1 MTNTAANPLAA
12 NPLAANLLAANPLTS
27 SAHSVPLLFSLRS
40 WGSLLR
46 GHQPV
51 EKLIDQ
57 ARKQGWQRFALT
69 EIAELGTCV
78 EAARYAGE
86 SAAIVGTQLPCRHRP
101 RSDRPRSGGRQ
112 RCDATPSVIAETS
125 ALLLP
130 IDTHGLGEV
139 HQTVSDWRLAATTS
153 PVKETAVKDMTE
165 EDTCSGTHYL
175 PIPDNDLEI
184 LCALSSCWIITGDP
198 ALAEHLLQRNPE
210 LTSRL
215 WLEIDRWGS
224 SIGRERQLLE
234 LAQQHRLRIIA
245 GSRFGGAPALT
256 AHQTHL
262 LDALTHSSTVDQMA
276 DQRRQQHSIPFS
288 THFSPG
294 QLLPIPT
301 VTEWRQR
308 YRDLPEALAGTEF
321 LARNSCP
328 YPAKAAK
335 TIFPPV
341 EEVKG
346 QTAYGQL
353 YQRCHQGLLRRHGE
367 VQRPMLERL
376 TRELQVIDEMG
387 FVPYFLVVGEI
398 IDEARRLGI
407 ASAGRGSGAAS
418 IVAYALGITQ
428 VDPIRHQLRFE
439 RFLHPHRSDLPDID
453 IDLCWQGREDLID
466 HVYQRHG
473 TSRTA
478 MICTRQ
484 VLQVRSALREAARA
498 HGVAPLEIDRLS
510 RRLPH
515 RLEGSIGAYLHDDP
529 VLASLSLSAKSK
541 RTLLEDAEWLRGRPH
556 HRSIH
561 PGGICIAD
569 RPIAQIVGL
578 ERAHRGITITQL
590 DMYSIEHTGLI
601 KIDLL
606 GNRCISELGTVRDLI
621 EERSGES
628 LDIDGI
634 PEECSQTADLVRE
647 GRTLGCFQLE
657 SPGMRA
663 LLIQMQAQNASDVIQ
678 SVALIRPGPSAGG
691 LKDAYCRRIRG
702 EEEPRPPHPALDNLL
717 ADQQG
722 LLLYEENVMETI
734 ATLMQIPLAQADVL
748 RRQLAK
754 AVRAEDDTAL
764 EKLGEQFVT
773 AALGNGYGI
782 RESQELWQHL
792 FSFARY
798 SFNKSHAASYGLLA
812 WRSAWL
818 KTHHPAEFMCAL
830 FRHHAGMYPFSA
842 FVAEARRMGVSLRL
856 PCIHR
861 SQSDF
866 AMETDGAIRLPLSII
881 HGSRRESIRRVFA
894 ERPFSSPEDL
904 IRRTRLPLS
913 ELEDWILLGAL
924 DDFDIPRPRLIWRC
938 VTRHSRERKESPHI
952 VSGDLPGISDVGPE
966 LVDFTPARKLREE
979 MRLLGAA
986 ISAHPMSLFRRQV
999 QQERCVPMTDLRRWC
1014 GKTVRVAGIRLAS
1027 RQHPTKTG
1035 PMGFITLED
1044 EEALCEVTCFS
1055 RLWPQVKKVLL
1066 ERPEVI
1072 LVSGKVD
1079 MRMGVL
1085 SLIAD
1090 QVRPLQRERATG

>member
-1 MTNTAANPLAA
+1 MFAMLILRPVCCRRETVTRTAAST
-12 NPLAANLLAANPLTS
+12 TS
-27 SAHSVPLLFSLRS
+27 FTAPSTAPPSSVPLLLSLRS

-69 EIAELGTCV
+69 EVAELGTCV
-78 EAARYAGE
+78 EAVRHASGPDSPGEARTV
-86 SAAIVGTQLPCRHRP
+86 VGSELPCRP
-101 RSDRPRSGGRQ
+101 RQ
-112 RCDATPSVIAETS
+112 RGDGPTDIREASVLI
-125 ALLLP
+125 LP
-130 IDTHGLGEV
+130 IDACGLSEV
-139 HQTVSDWRLAATTS
+139 HRTVGDWQLS
-153 PVKETAVKDMTE
+153 VTE
-165 EDTCSGTHYL
+165 ESTKDIADNEQHSGTHSL
-175 PIPDNDLEI
+175 PVPDDDLEI
-184 LCALSSCWIITGDP
+184 LCQLSKCWIITGDST
-198 ALAEHLLQRNPE
+198 LAEDLLQLNPE
-210 LTSRL
+210 ISSRL
-215 WLEIDRWGS
+215 CLEVDRWGS
-224 SIGRERQLLE
+224 SISRERQILE
-234 LAQQHRLRIIA
+234 LARRYRLRLVA
-245 GSRFGGAPALT
+245 GSRFGGSPPLT
-256 AHQTHL
+256 ERRVHL
-262 LDALTHSSTVDQMA
+262 LDALAHTSTVKQMA
-276 DQRRQQHSIPFS
+276 DQRHQQHSIPFS
-288 THFSPG
+288 AG
-294 QLLPIPT
+294 QLLPIPN
-301 VTEWRQR
+301 VAEWRRR
-308 YRDLPEALAGTEF
+308 YRDLPEAIAGAEF
-321 LARNSCP
+321 LARNTCP
-328 YPAKAAK
+328 YPVRPAK

-341 EEVKG
+341 EAVEG

-453 IDLCWQGREDLID
+453 IDLCWQGREALID
-466 HVYQRHG
+466 HVYQRYG

-484 VLQVRSALREAARA
+484 ILQVRSALREAARA

-515 RLEGSIGAYLHDDP
+515 RLEGSIGRYLCDDP
-529 VLASLSLSAKSK
+529 VLASLPLSAKAK

-590 DMYSIEHTGLI
+590 DMYSVEHTGLI

-606 GNRCISELGTVRDLI
+606 GNRCISELGTARDLV

-628 LDIDGI
+628 IDIDGI
-634 PEECSQTADLVRE
+634 PEECSRTADLVRE

-657 SPGMRA
+657 SPAMRA

-702 EEEPRPPHPALDNLL
+702 EENPSPPHPALQDLL

-734 ATLMQIPLAQADVL
+734 ATLMQIPLAQADVI

-754 AVRAEDDTAL
+754 AVRSEDETAL

-773 AALGNGYGI
+773 AALQNGYGI

-818 KTHHPAEFMCAL
+818 KAHHPAEFMCAL

-842 FVAEARRMGVSLRL
+842 FVAEARRIGVSLRL
-856 PCIHR
+856 PCLHH
-861 SQSDF
+861 SQEDF
-866 AMETDGAIRLPLSII
+866 AMETDGSIRLPLSII
-881 HGSRRESIRRVFA
+881 HGSRRESIHRVIA
-894 ERPFSSPEDL
+894 GRPYSSPEDL
-904 IRRTRLPLS
+904 IRRTRMPLS

-952 VSGDLPGISDVGPE
+952 VSGDLPGISDAGPE

-986 ISAHPMSLFRRQV
+986 ISAHPMSLFRKQV
-999 QQERCVPMTDLRRWC
+999 QQERCVPMADLRRWC

-1072 LVSGKVD
+1072 LVRGKVD

>member
-1 MTNTAANPLAA
+1 
-12 NPLAANLLAANPLTS
+12 TS
-27 SAHSVPLLFSLRS
+27 V
-40 WGSLLR
+40 
-46 GHQPV
+46 
-51 EKLIDQ
+51 
-57 ARKQGWQRFALT
+57 
-69 EIAELGTCV
+69 
-78 EAARYAGE
+78 
-86 SAAIVGTQLPCRHRP
+86 
-101 RSDRPRSGGRQ
+101 
-112 RCDATPSVIAETS
+112 
-125 ALLLP
+125 LLLP

-139 HQTVSDWRLAATTS
+139 HQTVGDWRLSAITS
-153 PVKETAVKDMTE
+153 PATETAVKDMTE
-165 EDTCSGTHYL
+165 EDTCSGTHSETSSGTHHL

-234 LAQQHRLRIIA
+234 LAQQHRLRLVA
-245 GSRFGGAPALT
+245 GSRFGGSPALT

-308 YRDLPEALAGTEF
+308 YRDLPEALDGAEF

-328 YPAKAAK
+328 YPEKPAK

-341 EEVKG
+341 EEVTGK
-346 QTAYGQL
+346 TAYGQL

-515 RLEGSIGAYLHDDP
+515 RLEGSIGAYLRDDP

-702 EEEPRPPHPALDNLL
+702 EEE
-717 ADQQG
+717 
-722 LLLYEENVMETI
+722 
-734 ATLMQIPLAQADVL
+734 
-748 RRQLAK
+748 
-754 AVRAEDDTAL
+754 
-764 EKLGEQFVT
+764 
-773 AALGNGYGI
+773 
-782 RESQELWQHL
+782 
-792 FSFARY
+792 
-798 SFNKSHAASYGLLA
+798 
-812 WRSAWL
+812 
-818 KTHHPAEFMCAL
+818 
-830 FRHHAGMYPFSA
+830 
-842 FVAEARRMGVSLRL
+842 
-856 PCIHR
+856 
-861 SQSDF
+861 
-866 AMETDGAIRLPLSII
+866 
-881 HGSRRESIRRVFA
+881 
-894 ERPFSSPEDL
+894 
-904 IRRTRLPLS
+904 
-913 ELEDWILLGAL
+913 
-924 DDFDIPRPRLIWRC
+924 
-938 VTRHSRERKESPHI
+938 
-952 VSGDLPGISDVGPE
+952 
-966 LVDFTPARKLREE
+966 
-979 MRLLGAA
+979 
-986 ISAHPMSLFRRQV
+986 
-999 QQERCVPMTDLRRWC
+999 
-1014 GKTVRVAGIRLAS
+1014 
-1027 RQHPTKTG
+1027 
-1035 PMGFITLED
+1035 
-1044 EEALCEVTCFS
+1044 
-1055 RLWPQVKKVLL
+1055 
-1066 ERPEVI
+1066 
-1072 LVSGKVD
+1072 
-1079 MRMGVL
+1079 
-1085 SLIAD
+1085 
-1090 QVRPLQRERATG
+1090 